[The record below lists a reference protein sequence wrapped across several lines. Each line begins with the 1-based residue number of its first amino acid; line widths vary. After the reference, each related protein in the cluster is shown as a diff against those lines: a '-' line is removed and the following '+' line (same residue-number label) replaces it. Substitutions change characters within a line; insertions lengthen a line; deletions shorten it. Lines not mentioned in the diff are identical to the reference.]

1 MKLKILAGIAA
12 MVIYIGIAQG
22 AEKIRIRVSNYNLS
36 NLTVGVPQTKDFFK
50 QEGIEAEIIR

>member
-1 MKLKILAGIAA
+1 
-12 MVIYIGIAQG
+12 MVIYIGTAQG
-22 AEKIRIRVSNYNLS
+22 AEKIRISVSNYNLS

>member
-12 MVIYIGIAQG
+12 MVIYIGTAQG
-22 AEKIRIRVSNYNLS
+22 AEKIRISVSNYNLS
-36 NLTVGVPQTKDFFK
+36 TLTVGVAQTKDFIK